1 MSKDEFVLVFDAL
14 VMTPLHLS
22 ASICS
27 PHVSLCPRLLCAAIR
42 PLKHL
47 YGIKIKVLGAEHLN
61 LKEPYVIVC
70 NHQASLDLM
79 GTCRGGE
86 GFITTWAAFGVGLS
100 SGLWVQH
107 RERVGMGCCG
117 W

>member
-14 VMTPLHLS
+14 VMTPFHLS

-27 PHVSLCPRLLCAAIR
+27 PHMSLCPRLLCAAIR

-100 SGLWVQH
+100 SGLWVQR